1 MTTNRNIPCW
11 DMIQLDFQTT
21 AIHENPF
28 LAATLI
34 ARFDHANDTFW
45 INGFF
50 DGINDNQE
58 IWRVRFAPMLTGHWT
73 YTLTSSIDELDG
85 TTGAF
90 ECVEPV
96 NKGGLTVNAQFPNWF
111 FRQNGRSQFIINDG
125 WMPHPGGGLEQF
137 GSDSFEDYPSEE
149 EFKVYLDTLGRHRV
163 NMFLDLK
170 QLYARQEHITDDS
183 FLWPWQTIDAKQN
196 KFDSERF
203 NLNYFQRLD
212 RQIEFAASRGIFYG
226 VEGLYDNSVF
236 RPREWNRHPWNSKNG
251 GWIEAIDSET
261 PTIPQS
267 WFFDHHHVTF
277 GWDTARMFDLNNS
290 VHREH
295 VARYLSYLIAR
306 TSAYWNVFYALGSET
321 DNIFPDMAEG
331 FSRWWTHWAEFV
343 AAKDPHGRLC
353 SFGDTGE
360 RDPLVRNGR
369 NQIIITQEHTSMD
382 DPAMFAQSINAFG
395 RRFWRYQRPTVV
407 GEQDLFN
414 NNKYDSER
422 VGRWVSFACGLMM
435 ARVDR
440 HMDIAKN
447 GKLHESTMFGIKDD
461 PPIYEALEHMAFFV
475 EESGIRYWRMAPHD
489 ELIIGPPR
497 TFFCLAEPDVAY
509 MVYFRTGGEIG
520 LRMNPG
526 EYEVK
531 WFNPRTG
538 EFLPATIISASRE
551 TSFAAP
557 DKMDWVLYLC
567 NRIYSHAQ

>member
-1 MTTNRNIPCW
+1 MTAHRAIPCW
-11 DMIQLDFQTT
+11 DMIQLEFQTT

-28 LAATLI
+28 LDATLI
-34 ARFDHANDTFW
+34 ARFHHANDTFW

-50 DGINDNQE
+50 DGINDNKE
-58 IWRVRFAPMLTGHWT
+58 TWRVRFAPMITGHWS
-73 YTLTSSIDELDG
+73 YTIVSSIDELNG
-85 TTGAF
+85 TKGEF
-90 ECVEPV
+90 ECVAPV

-111 FRQNGRSQFIINDG
+111 FRQDGRPQFIINDG
-125 WMPHPGGGLEQF
+125 WMPHPGGGLDQF
-137 GSDSFEDYPSEE
+137 GSDSFEDYPSEG
-149 EFKVYLDTLGRHRV
+149 EFQVFLDTLGRHRV

-170 QLYARQEHITDDS
+170 QLYARQEHVTDDS
-183 FLWPWQTIDAKQN
+183 FLWPWQTIDPERN

-203 NLNYFQRLD
+203 NLRYFQRLD

-226 VEGLYDNSVF
+226 VEGLYDNSIF
-236 RPREWNRHPWNSKNG
+236 RPPEWERHPWNSKNG
-251 GWIEAIDSET
+251 GWIEEIDSET
-261 PTIPQS
+261 PTYPQS
-267 WFFDHHHVTF
+267 WFFAHHHVTF
-277 GWDTARMFDLNNS
+277 GWDTARMFDLNNP

-321 DNIFPDMAEG
+321 GNIFPDMAEG
-331 FSRWWTHWAEFV
+331 FNRWWTYWAEFV
-343 AAKDPHGRLC
+343 AARDPHGRLC
-353 SFGDTGE
+353 SFGDVGE

-395 RRFWRYQRPTVV
+395 KRFWRYQRPTVV
-407 GEQDLFN
+407 GEQDLLN
-414 NNKYDSER
+414 NSRYDTER
-422 VGRWVSFACGLMM
+422 VGRWVSFACGMMM

-447 GKLHESTMFGIKDD
+447 GRLHESTMFGIGDD
-461 PPIYEALEHMAFFV
+461 PPIYEALGHMAFFV

-509 MVYFRTGGEIG
+509 MVYFRTGGEIR

-538 EFLPATIISASRE
+538 EFLPANIIFASRE
-551 TSFAAP
+551 TCFAAP
-557 DKMDWVLYLC
+557 DEMDWVLYLC
-567 NRIYSHAQ
+567 NRIYK